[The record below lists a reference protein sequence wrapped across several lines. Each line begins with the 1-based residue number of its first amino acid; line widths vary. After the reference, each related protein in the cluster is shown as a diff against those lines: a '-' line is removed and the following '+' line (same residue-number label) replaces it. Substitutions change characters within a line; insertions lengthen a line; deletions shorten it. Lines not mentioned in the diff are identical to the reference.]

1 MKIKLK
7 LGKNLI
13 LVFIY
18 FAIFWIFMD
27 LLPGVAFKAGAV
39 SKFLATSGF
48 LIVYFLGPMLLS
60 FFKLHI
66 STLAK
71 FLINT
76 VLTAGYLW
84 VCDKYLSDIIKLGP
98 TYIGDV
104 DLIAFKIPKLLVI
117 SDIYFVYFFC
127 AIFLVFC
134 CIIMERSIKR
144 Y

>member
-1 MKIKLK
+1 MKLK
-7 LGKNLI
+7 LGKNVI
-13 LVFIY
+13 QYFIY

-27 LLPGVAFKAGAV
+27 LLPGVIFKGGPI
-39 SKFLATSGF
+39 SKTLAALGF
-48 LIVYFLGPMLLS
+48 LIAYSFGPMLLS

-66 STLAK
+66 SIIAK

-76 VLTAGYLW
+76 VITTAYLL

-98 TYIGDV
+98 TYIGNT

-117 SDIYFVYFFC
+117 SDSYFVYIFC

-134 CIIMERSIKR
+134 CIIMERSSKR